1 MPRALH
7 LVSVNLGAAA
17 PLPAGERVVMSGIGH
32 LMNLESPDEFDQL
45 LIHFLRET
53 QALVRH

>member
-1 MPRALH
+1 MAQRI
-7 LVSVNLGAAA
+7 LGS
-17 PLPAGERVVMSGIGH
+17 RSVVMSGIGH